1 MDPLA
6 STALRRR
13 AIPVRKSLVL
23 AAVIALALV
32 QGCGSETEE
41 GGDADASAST
51 VTVHWVDADG
61 KLRPV
66 EVDVPGADDMRP
78 QGRAMAALEK
88 LIHTTPEKDDDLI
101 SHWGGRCA
109 VGAKIDSLSTEGS
122 AVVLEVRGAAGVMCK
137 RSGAELEQQRQQLA
151 WTVVENLE
159 VDASTPVRLF
169 GSNGAMMWE
178 DVVADE
184 GILAE

>member
-1 MDPLA
+1 MDHLD

-13 AIPVRKSLVL
+13 TTGVRKGLVV
-23 AAVIALALV
+23 AAVTALALV
-32 QGCGSETEE
+32 QGCGSETE
-41 GGDADASAST
+41 GGGEPEATAST
-51 VTVHWVDADG
+51 VTVHWVDGDG

-66 EVDVPGADDMRP
+66 EVDVPGAADMRP
-78 QGRAMAALEK
+78 QGRAMAAVDK
-88 LIHTTPEKDDDLI
+88 LIHTQPEEDDLS

-109 VGAKIDSLSTEGS
+109 VGAKLDSLSTEGN
-122 AVVLEVRGAAGVMCK
+122 AVVLRVRGAAGVMCK
-137 RSGAELEQQRQQLA
+137 RSGAKLEQQRQQLA

-169 GSNGAMMWE
+169 GSNGAVMWE